1 MMDKENLRKADFFSG
16 SLITLFGIFVVV
28 KSLGMPMK
36 DSWGGV
42 QNVWYVSPAIF
53 PLFVGSMLVLLGSML
68 IRTAL
73 KTIGSSGVKA
83 VLQYLMST
91 AFRGFLRSRETVR
104 FYGILLL
111 LFSFVFLMVPRVDF
125 FLAATLFLLAFFCMF
140 YLDRADLLIKL
151 MLLYCIGMIALL
163 LVLLISE
170 RISAL
175 LQHPGDWFVLVFSVL
190 FAVIVR
196 TRISGERE
204 IGKKYTIALLLAV
217 AAPFLIGIIFK
228 YFLLVPMPYEG
239 LIIELLDAIWYAE
252 IWG

>member
-16 SLITLFGIFVVV
+16 SLVTLFGIFVVV

-83 VLQYLMST
+83 VFQYLMST
-91 AFRGFLRSRETVR
+91 VFRGFLRSRETVR

-111 LFSFVFLMVPRVDF
+111 LLSFVFLMVPRVDF

-140 YLDRADLLIKL
+140 YLDRADLLIRL

-163 LVLLISE
+163 LVLLLSE
-170 RISAL
+170 RLSAV

-196 TRISGERE
+196 IRISGNRE

-239 LIIELLDAIWYAE
+239 LIIELLDVIWYAE